1 MWDKLQEMGD
11 MEDGIREMGDR
22 RQKTRAEIQ
31 QMIAT
36 EVGRMVKGDGRQN
49 TFSVILLVK
58 YFWEP
63 NIKYCIYVLY
73 EHSSF

>member
-1 MWDKLQEMGD
+1 MGLGRW
-11 MEDGIREMGDR
+11 ETEDR

-49 TFSVILLVK
+49 TFSVILFVK
-58 YFWEP
+58 YF
-63 NIKYCIYVLY
+63 
-73 EHSSF
+73 